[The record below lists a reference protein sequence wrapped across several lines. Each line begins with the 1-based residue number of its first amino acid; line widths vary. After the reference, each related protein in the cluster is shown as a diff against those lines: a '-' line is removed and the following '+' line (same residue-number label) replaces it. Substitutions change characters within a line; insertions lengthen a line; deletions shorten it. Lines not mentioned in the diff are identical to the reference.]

1 MKTKGGEKQE
11 GNWIEIT
18 QCNVSPRLCYVKS
31 KIIIC
36 FNVLPRKSSF
46 VLKRIAVTLHV
57 VIQAPR
63 NQSPSRRNG
72 HRSAVRRRD
81 ARRGAI
87 GRAGA
92 RAIASASRF
101 TR

>member
-46 VLKRIAVTLHV
+46 VLKRIAVTLRV

-72 HRSAVRRRD
+72 HRSVARRRD
-81 ARRGAI
+81 ASRTEN
-87 GRAGA
+87 GRADARASA
-92 RAIASASRF
+92 RAI
-101 TR
+101 